1 MAILNFPPTAGE
13 PIDGSFTYTSDGV
26 IYSWDGYKWKVD
38 SSYISNLNDGP
49 LAGFRNQLINGD
61 FRVWQRG
68 VDTSDFT
75 FAAGV
80 PPTDRF
86 IADRWYQNQDTAA
99 STARRVG
106 PGGNLPPGYAYGL
119 LMSTFEQL
127 CQGIELPANG
137 VPGQFHIGSTWTVSY
152 WCNQAGS
159 ISTEA
164 PSVKFRETS
173 TGAGGVDVTTSPF
186 GAAIETVVIGGETWM
201 RFSSTFTV
209 DSSPAASHDQLRIGF
224 SNGAAGGR
232 ITGVQ
237 FEPGPVATP
246 FEQRPYEVEKSLCHR
261 YFQRPNF
268 GGIVFQGD
276 SDEAYA
282 RIPAPLTT
290 DMRVNADVKEISGG
304 TATVTY
310 TNGRYT
316 ENTAS
321 RNRDIVNVR
330 STNGDHALFITR
342 DGAGSGST
350 CVVGANTTTNR
361 SSTFEFDAEL

>member
-237 FEPGPVATP
+237 LEPGPVATP
-246 FEQRPYEVEKSLCHR
+246 FEHRPIGTELALCQR
-261 YFQRPNF
+261 YFQTILLAGFVANVGSTGPSSALVSVPSGTTFRATPTIANGNQLIF
-268 GGIVFQGD
+268 RDSAGAASEYSVVNQISYANSTSNGIRFRFTRL
-276 SDEAYA
+276 S
-282 RIPAPLTT
+282 
-290 DMRVNADVKEISGG
+290 
-304 TATVTY
+304 
-310 TNGRYT
+310 
-316 ENTAS
+316 AS
-321 RNRDIVNVR
+321 ASYKQLAGVY
-330 STNGDHALFITR
+330 
-342 DGAGSGST
+342 DGATESES
-350 CVVGANTTTNR
+350 VQL
-361 SSTFEFDAEL
+361 DAEL